1 MGGAPIFRRARRT
14 ADVRLPF
21 LLVADW
27 RGDLAS
33 MELVKENV
41 ATPGMIELSRRDAH
55 SYNAAATLTWR
66 VRAAICYHRFLR
78 RGVAS
83 VRSGS
88 HLAAHAAV
96 LNSHLLAELSGD
108 PLPWEF
114 SAIVRTWR
122 MRRGTTDNKV
132 KQTAQRKGVMSRH
145 WNLWF
150 AWAASVLLPCAVQAA
165 SGCADLLKFSAP
177 GVSITA
183 AKDVAA
189 GPVAVS
195 AGGPPISLQAPA
207 RCSVDGIIGAH
218 TGADGKS
225 YGIRF
230 EIAMPKHWN
239 GRLLYQGGG
248 GLNGSVQPP
257 VGAVASGDTPALA
270 RGFAVVTSDS
280 GHEGA
285 VFDSTFLRDQ
295 QAALDFLYQSI
306 GKVMA
311 VARPLVAKHYGN
323 SASHTYFVGCSTG
336 GREAMISAQR
346 YPSEFDGI
354 VAGAPAMRTNYS
366 NLATRWVTVSLN
378 AAAPKDAQGH
388 SLTAQALSDSDRKLV
403 VNGLLKSCDAL
414 DGVKD
419 GMVFDTRH
427 CGFDPKELE
436 CKGAKGD
443 DCLSAIQVQAIE
455 HAFAGPKTASG
466 TRVYPGFPYDTGIAF
481 KGLGIPGLL
490 SGGLS
495 PVGPSPTGTEMNVEA
510 EAAVAHDAR
519 EMAGDS
525 TAWTNLSSFTA
536 HAGKLIFYHGMSDP
550 WFSALDT
557 VDYYERL
564 AGENGP
570 GPVSDWSRLFLV
582 PGMGH
587 CGGGEASL
595 DRFDMLSAIVEWVEQ
610 GHPPEKVVATGAAF
624 AGRSRPLCAYPRH
637 AQYGGSGNT
646 ESAASFHCE
655 E

>member
-1 MGGAPIFRRARRT
+1 M
-14 ADVRLPF
+14 
-21 LLVADW
+21 
-27 RGDLAS
+27 
-33 MELVKENV
+33 
-41 ATPGMIELSRRDAH
+41 
-55 SYNAAATLTWR
+55 
-66 VRAAICYHRFLR
+66 
-78 RGVAS
+78 
-83 VRSGS
+83 S
-88 HLAAHAAV
+88 HHCNPVFALLAA
-96 LNSHLLAELSGD
+96 
-108 PLPWEF
+108 
-114 SAIVRTWR
+114 
-122 MRRGTTDNKV
+122 
-132 KQTAQRKGVMSRH
+132 
-145 WNLWF
+145 
-150 AWAASVLLPCAVQAA
+150 VLLPCAAQAA
-165 SGCADLLKFSAP
+165 PACADLLKFKAP

-183 AKDVAA
+183 AKDEAA
-189 GPVAVS
+189 GPVTVS
-195 AGGPPISLQAPA
+195 TGGPPVSLPAPA

-218 TGADGKS
+218 TGADGKP

-230 EIAMPKHWN
+230 EIAMPKQWN

-257 VGAVASGDTPALA
+257 LGAAAAGDTPALA

-280 GHEGA
+280 GHEGT
-285 VFDSTFLRDQ
+285 VFDSSFLRDQ
-295 QAALDFLYQSI
+295 QAALDFLYQDI
-306 GKVMA
+306 GKVMS

-323 SASHTYFVGCSTG
+323 AAAHSYFVGCSTG

-346 YPSEFDGI
+346 YPNEFDGI

-403 VNGLLKSCDAL
+403 VDGFLKSCDAL

-427 CGFDPKELE
+427 CKFDPKALQ
-436 CKGAKGD
+436 CKGAKAD
-443 DCLSAIQVQAIE
+443 DCLSAAQVEAIE
-455 HAFAGPKTASG
+455 RAFAGPKTAG
-466 TRVYPGFPYDTGIAF
+466 GIQVYPGFPYDTGIAF
-481 KGLGIPGLL
+481 KGHGIPGLL

-519 EMAGDS
+519 EMAGD
-525 TAWTNLSSFTA
+525 TNAWTNLSSFTA
-536 HAGKLIFYHGMSDP
+536 HSGKLIFYHGLSDP

-557 VDYYERL
+557 VGYYERL
-564 AGENGP
+564 SGDNGP

-587 CGGGEASL
+587 CAGGEAAL

-610 GHPPEKVVATGAAF
+610 GHAPEKVVATGAAF
-624 AGRSRPLCAYPRH
+624 PGRSRPLCAYPRH
-637 AQYGGSGNT
+637 AQYRGNGDT
-646 ESAASFHCE
+646 QSAENFTCQE
-655 E
+655 